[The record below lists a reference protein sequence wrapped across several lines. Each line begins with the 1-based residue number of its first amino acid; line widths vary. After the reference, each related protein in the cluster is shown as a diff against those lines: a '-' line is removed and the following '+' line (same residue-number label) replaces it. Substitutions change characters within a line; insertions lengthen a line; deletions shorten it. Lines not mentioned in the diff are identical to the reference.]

1 MNGESCYMA
10 MAMAMAWYGT
20 VLMVSW
26 SHKNKR
32 IFSISLSSGCFPLD
46 YYSIFAVVVAQC
58 GVVCVFVFVTIR
70 APARP
75 PGRARAGPEPER
87 VARFSTNAARRI
99 SIKTQVSEHKQRH
112 HFYKRIQQH
121 KHLT

>member
-10 MAMAMAWYGT
+10 MAMAWYGM

-46 YYSIFAVVVAQC
+46 YYSIFAVIVAAAQC
-58 GVVCVFVFVTIR
+58 GVVCVFVFVTNTPSR
-70 APARP
+70 SVPDDLP
-75 PGRARAGPEPER
+75 LFHE
-87 VARFSTNAARRI
+87 
-99 SIKTQVSEHKQRH
+99 QRGAV
-112 HFYKRIQQH
+112 Q
-121 KHLT
+121 